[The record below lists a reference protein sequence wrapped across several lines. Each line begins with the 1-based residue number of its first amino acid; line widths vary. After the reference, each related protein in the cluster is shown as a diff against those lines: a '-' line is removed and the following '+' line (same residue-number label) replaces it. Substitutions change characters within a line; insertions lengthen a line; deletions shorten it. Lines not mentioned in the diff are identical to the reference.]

1 MQGGRDRIRA
11 ECADSA
17 ESHKMAL
24 VGTRVETQQDG
35 DTAVAVRTD
44 VLVDTETGLLL
55 ERKTVVAEVLTES
68 GNHKAVIAG
77 QKTSIAAVQVYRI
90 PVRLVHLHTIC
101 A

>member
-1 MQGGRDRIRA
+1 
-11 ECADSA
+11 
-17 ESHKMAL
+17 MAL

-77 QKTSIAAVQVYRI
+77 QKTSIAAVQVL
-90 PVRLVHLHTIC
+90 VRLFHLHITC